1 MKIKNVV
8 TTTNIDLTTNVIRPR
23 QQKPLYYPNWMKDND
38 AYIVKINKMKQKFGH
53 NFLKEAPHI
62 EIEFHQ
68 CYSAR
73 MCTKINFLNL
83 KWIVQIYLNM

>member
-8 TTTNIDLTTNVIRPR
+8 TTTNIDLTTNVIITPR

-38 AYIVKINKMKQKFGH
+38 ACIVKINKMKQKFG
-53 NFLKEAPHI
+53 LREVPHI

-73 MCTKINFLNL
+73 MCTKIIFLNL
-83 KWIVQIYLNM
+83 KWIV